1 MMKLMIV
8 AGALLFCAAAVGM
21 FADAAGAAAA
31 PSAELAKA
39 KKEAESRG
47 YLFYASK
54 DEIIAKAKEEGR
66 VRVLSNMDPENIES
80 LRKAF
85 MKQYPFIDARAERI
99 SGVEGGQRFALELQA
114 GRSSWDV
121 FEVAQELYQDFL
133 PQLKKFDILGMARLG
148 VLQLPGEIIDPTNRN
163 VVSLASTIYSLSYSK
178 NLVAPDKVPN
188 RWEDFLRPEFK
199 GRKFMV
205 EVRPTGMATLAAG
218 LGEEWML
225 DYARK
230 IKDQDPVWVRGI
242 SRAIT
247 AITSGEQAMLH
258 LSYYHSCIR
267 AKRKDVSNALECK
280 LIEPVPVRTQEMTAV
295 AQVSPYSHAALLWL
309 EFQVSPPAQ
318 AIIENLEPKTSVFV
332 PGSEAARVTQGKK
345 LALNSW
351 DTLPNSNKWEKNAL
365 NAFGLPQATLK

>member
-1 MMKLMIV
+1 MKFYANKTALWFFALALWLF
-8 AGALLFCAAAVGM
+8 AGIAGMALAQGTDL
-21 FADAAGAAAA
+21 
-31 PSAELAKA
+31 LNT
-39 KKEAESRG
+39 KKEAEARG
-47 YLFYASK
+47 FAFYASR

-66 VRVLSNMDPENIES
+66 VRVLSNMDPENIEA

-99 SGVEGGQRFALELQA
+99 AGVEGGQRFALELQA
-114 GRSSWDV
+114 GRSNWDV

-133 PQLKKFDILGMARLG
+133 PQLKKFDILGMAKQG
-148 VLQLPGEIIDPTNRN
+148 VLQIPGEIIDPTNRN
-163 VVSLASTIYSLSYSK
+163 VVSLATTIYSLSYNK
-178 NLVAPDKVPN
+178 NLVAPERVPN

-205 EVRPTGMATLAAG
+205 EIRPTGMATLAAG

-230 IKDQDPVWVRGI
+230 LKDQDPVWVRGV

-247 AITSGEQAMLH
+247 AITTGEQAMLH

-267 AKRKDVSNALECK
+267 AKRKDVSKALECK

-309 EFQVSPPAQ
+309 EFQISPAAQ
-318 AIIENLEPKTSVFV
+318 AIIESREPKTSVFV
-332 PGSEAARVTQGKK
+332 PGSEAARVTKGKK
-345 LALNSW
+345 LAVNSW

-365 NAFGLPQATLK
+365 NAFGLPRANMK

>member
-1 MMKLMIV
+1 MKFYANKTALWFFALALWLF
-8 AGALLFCAAAVGM
+8 AGIAGMALAQGTDL
-21 FADAAGAAAA
+21 
-31 PSAELAKA
+31 LNT
-39 KKEAESRG
+39 KKEAEARG
-47 YLFYASK
+47 FAFYASR

-66 VRVLSNMDPENIES
+66 VRVLSNMDPENIEA

-99 SGVEGGQRFALELQA
+99 AGVEGGQRFALELQA
-114 GRSSWDV
+114 GRSNWDV

-133 PQLKKFDILGMARLG
+133 PQLKKFDILGMAKQG
-148 VLQLPGEIIDPTNRN
+148 VLQIPGEIIDPTNRN
-163 VVSLASTIYSLSYSK
+163 VVSLATTIYSLSYNK
-178 NLVAPDKVPN
+178 NLVAPERVPN

-205 EVRPTGMATLAAG
+205 EIRPTGMATLAAG

-230 IKDQDPVWVRGI
+230 LKDQDPVWVRGV

-247 AITSGEQAMLH
+247 AITTGEQAMLH

-267 AKRKDVSNALECK
+267 AKRKDVSKALECK

-309 EFQVSPPAQ
+309 EFQISPAAQ
-318 AIIENLEPKTSVFV
+318 AIIESREPKTSVFV
-332 PGSEAARVTQGKK
+332 PGSEAARVTMGKK
-345 LALNSW
+345 LAVNSW
-351 DTLPNSNKWEKNAL
+351 DTLPNSNKWEKNVL
-365 NAFGLPQATLK
+365 NAFGLPRANMK

>member
-1 MMKLMIV
+1 MKLKYIQIV
-8 AGALLFCAAAVGM
+8 FCVAVLGVFAGS
-21 FADAAGAAAA
+21 AGVAAA

-39 KKEAESRG
+39 KKEAESKG
-47 YLFYASK
+47 YVFYANRA
-54 DEIIAKAKEEGR
+54 EIVAKAKEEGH
-66 VRVLSNMDPENIES
+66 VRVLSNMDPDNIEE

-99 SGVEGGQRFALELQA
+99 SGVDGGQRFALELQA
-114 GRSSWDV
+114 GRSNWDV

-133 PQLKKFDILGMARLG
+133 PQLKKFDILGMAKVG
-148 VLQLPGEIIDPTNRN
+148 VLQIPGEIIDPTNRN
-163 VVSLASTIYSLSYSK
+163 VVSLASTIYSLSYNK
-178 NLVAPDKVPN
+178 NLVTPERVPN

-205 EVRPTGMATLAAG
+205 EIRPTGMATLAAG

-230 IKDQDPVWVRGI
+230 LKDQDPVWVRGI

-247 AITSGEQAMLH
+247 AIASGEQAMLH

-267 AKRKDVSNALECK
+267 AKRKDVSNSLECK
-280 LIEPVPVRTQEMTAV
+280 LIEPVPVRTQEMTSV
-295 AQVSPYSHAALLWL
+295 ARISPYSHAALLWL
-309 EFQVSPPAQ
+309 EFQISPTAQ
-318 AIIENLEPKTSVFV
+318 AIIESREPKTSVFV
-332 PGSEAARVTQGKK
+332 PGSEAAKVTQGKK
-345 LALNSW
+345 LAVNSW
-351 DTLPNSNKWEKNAL
+351 DTLPNSNKWEKSAL

>member
-1 MMKLMIV
+1 MKLKFI
-8 AGALLFCAAAVGM
+8 AVGFLFGAM
-21 FADAAGAAAA
+21 GWGIFADSVGAASA

-39 KKEAESRG
+39 KKEADSRG
-47 YLFYASK
+47 YVFYTSK
-54 DEIIAKAKEEGR
+54 DEIVAKAKEEGR
-66 VRVLSNMDPENIES
+66 VRVLSNMDPDNIES

-99 SGVEGGQRFALELQA
+99 AGVDGGQRFALELQA
-114 GRSSWDV
+114 GRSNWDV

-133 PQLKKFDILGMARLG
+133 PQLKKFDILGMAKQG
-148 VLQLPGEIIDPTNRN
+148 VLQIPGEIIDPTNRN
-163 VVSLASTIYSLSYSK
+163 VVSLASTIYSLSYNK

-205 EVRPTGMATLAAG
+205 EIRPTGMATLAAG

-230 IKDQDPVWVRGI
+230 LKDQDPVWVRGI

-247 AITSGEQAMLH
+247 AITTGEQAMLH

-267 AKRKDVSNALECK
+267 AKRKDVSKALECR
-280 LIEPVPVRTQEMTAV
+280 LIEPVPVRTQEMTAI
-295 AQVSPYSHAALLWL
+295 ALVSPYSHAALLWL
-309 EFQVSPPAQ
+309 EFQISPAAQ
-318 AIIENLEPKTSVFV
+318 AIIESLEPKTSVFV
-332 PGSEAARVTQGKK
+332 PGSEAAKVTQGKK
-345 LALNSW
+345 LAVNSW
-351 DTLPNSNKWEKNAL
+351 DTLSNSNKWEKNAL
-365 NAFGLPQATLK
+365 SAFGLPQATLK

>member
-1 MMKLMIV
+1 MKVKFMT
-8 AGALLFCAAAVGM
+8 AGLVFCAVALGM
-21 FADAAGAAAA
+21 LADSTGAATA

-47 YLFYASK
+47 YVFYANR
-54 DEIIAKAKEEGR
+54 DEIVAKAKEEGR
-66 VRVLSNMDPENIES
+66 VRVLSNMDPDSIGA

-114 GRSSWDV
+114 GRSNWDV

-133 PQLKKFDILGMARLG
+133 PHLKKFDILGMAKQG
-148 VLQLPGEIIDPTNRN
+148 VLQIPGEIIDPTNRN
-163 VVSLASTIYSLSYSK
+163 VISLASTIYSLSYNK
-178 NLVAPDKVPN
+178 NLVAPERVPN

-205 EVRPTGMATLAAG
+205 EIRPTGMATLAAG

-230 IKDQDPVWVRGI
+230 LKDQDPVWVRGI

-247 AITSGEQAMLH
+247 AITTGEQSMLH

-267 AKRKDVSNALECK
+267 AKRKDISKSLECK
-280 LIEPVPVRTQEMTAV
+280 LIEPVPVRTQEMTTI

-309 EFQVSPPAQ
+309 EFQISPAAQ
-318 AIIENLEPKTSVFV
+318 TIIESLEPKTSVFV

-345 LALNSW
+345 LAVNSW

>member
-1 MMKLMIV
+1 MKLKFI
-8 AGALLFCAAAVGM
+8 AVGFLFGAM
-21 FADAAGAAAA
+21 GWGIFADSVGAASA

-39 KKEAESRG
+39 KKEADSRG
-47 YLFYASK
+47 YVFYTSK
-54 DEIIAKAKEEGR
+54 DEIVAKAKEEGR
-66 VRVLSNMDPENIES
+66 VRVLSNMDPDNIES

-99 SGVEGGQRFALELQA
+99 AGVDGGQRFALELQA
-114 GRSSWDV
+114 GRSNWDV

-133 PQLKKFDILGMARLG
+133 PQLKKFDILGMAKQG
-148 VLQLPGEIIDPTNRN
+148 VLQIPGEIIDPTNRN
-163 VVSLASTIYSLSYSK
+163 VVSLASTIYSLSYNK

-205 EVRPTGMATLAAG
+205 EIRPTGMATLAAG

-230 IKDQDPVWVRGI
+230 LKDQDPVWVRGI

-247 AITSGEQAMLH
+247 AITTGEQAMLH

-267 AKRKDVSNALECK
+267 AKRKDVSKALECK
-280 LIEPVPVRTQEMTAV
+280 LIEPVPVRTQEMTAIAV
-295 AQVSPYSHAALLWL
+295 VSPYSHAALLWL
-309 EFQVSPPAQ
+309 EFQISPAAQ
-318 AIIENLEPKTSVFV
+318 AIIESLEPKTSVFV
-332 PGSEAARVTQGKK
+332 PGSEAAKVTQGKK
-345 LALNSW
+345 LAVNSW
-351 DTLPNSNKWEKNAL
+351 DTLSNSNKWEKNAL
-365 NAFGLPQATLK
+365 SAFGLPQATLK